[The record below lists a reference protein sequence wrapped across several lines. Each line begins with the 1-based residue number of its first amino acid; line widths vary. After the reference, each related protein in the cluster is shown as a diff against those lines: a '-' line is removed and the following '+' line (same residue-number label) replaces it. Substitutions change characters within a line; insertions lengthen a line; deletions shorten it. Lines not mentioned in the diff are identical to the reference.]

1 MCQGTKRRDYRFDC
15 RRVRTA
21 QWVLSQEEEWIN
33 HLGGVQVDPVV
44 KGGEIH
50 DRKQQKQDQQSRPQ
64 SARFQAPSLVMN
76 WNARDLS
83 RGLYEEAGRGA
94 CIVLCLLA
102 AAVIILAFFR

>member
-1 MCQGTKRRDYRFDC
+1 M
-15 RRVRTA
+15 
-21 QWVLSQEEEWIN
+21 
-33 HLGGVQVDPVV
+33 DPVV

-50 DRKQQKQDQQSRPQ
+50 DRKQQKQDQQGRPQ
-64 SARFQAPSLVMN
+64 STWFQALSLVIN
-76 WNARDLS
+76 WNVWDLS